1 MKKADVLLLLV
12 FVAVAGVLY
21 GVIRFDV
28 QKDGA
33 EVVVTVDGSLYGSY
47 NIMENQKIE
56 IESAY
61 GSNQVIIQDGVV
73 LVADAD
79 CKDKL
84 CKKHVP
90 ISKAGESII
99 CLPHKT
105 IISIEVEHCEQKDY
119 DNQ

>member
-1 MKKADVLLLLV
+1 MKKADVLLLLI
-12 FVAVAGVLY
+12 FVAAAGVLY
-21 GVIRFDV
+21 GVIRLGV
-28 QKDGA
+28 QKEGA
-33 EVVVTVDGSLYGSY
+33 EVVVTVDGSLYGRY
-47 NIMENQKIE
+47 HIMENQKIE

-73 LVADAD
+73 WVAKAD

-105 IISIEVEHCEQKDY
+105 IVSIEAEHSEQKEF